1 MSCYG
6 GRISKIK
13 TVSVSNLSSASGCYY
28 LMNKLILL
36 KPFSLL
42 LLMLFN
48 VACVAS
54 ECVYD
59 ENIFSENKYKNNKSI
74 VSYLWSSDK
83 NEVKG
88 VLNNGNLFTV
98 KHWSCDHYGTHA
110 VLIVG
115 PYLENIPD
123 ELNSDILALANLAL
137 KTDEVSLLKNYL
149 SKESILLSADK
160 NKYSIKTDEFSE
172 FYIAKNIVNEL
183 IILEIKLY
191 KN

>member
-1 MSCYG
+1 
-6 GRISKIK
+6 
-13 TVSVSNLSSASGCYY
+13 
-28 LMNKLILL
+28 
-36 KPFSLL
+36 
-42 LLMLFN
+42 

-137 KTDEVSLLKNYL
+137 KTDEIGLLKNYL
-149 SKESILLSADK
+149 NKKVYYYLRIKINTQLKPMRFLSSISLK
-160 NKYSIKTDEFSE
+160 
-172 FYIAKNIVNEL
+172 V
-183 IILEIKLY
+183 
-191 KN
+191 

>member
-137 KTDEVSLLKNYL
+137 KTDEIGLLKNYL
-149 SKESILLSADK
+149 NKKVYYYLRIKINTQLKPMRFLSSISLK
-160 NKYSIKTDEFSE
+160 
-172 FYIAKNIVNEL
+172 V
-183 IILEIKLY
+183 
-191 KN
+191 